1 MAIKRILLLD
11 DDPISILITKK
22 RLEAEGIL
30 TQNVAYKSFTDPK
43 EAIHFFNE
51 RDEENYFDFLLLDIN
66 MPEID
71 GFQFLNKIEP
81 LKPKNLKVFLLSS
94 SISQMH
100 KEIAAQYKLIKYQ
113 FTKPLD
119 KTNLNLFKSHFHID

>member
-1 MAIKRILLLD
+1 MAIKRILILD
-11 DDPISILITKK
+11 DDPISILISKK

-30 TQNVAYKSFTDPK
+30 NDEIAYESFTDPK
-43 EAIHFFNE
+43 EAISFFQNRE
-51 RDEENYFDFLLLDIN
+51 EENYYDFLLLDIN

-71 GFQFLNKIEP
+71 GFQFLNRIEP

-94 SISQMH
+94 SISPNH
-100 KEIAAQYKLIKYQ
+100 IEIATQYSLIKHQ

-119 KTNLNLFKSHFHID
+119 ENNLRIFKTHFNME